1 MSAVLLENDLL
12 HYEVLGRGRPV
23 FFLHSWSGS
32 WRYWIPCMQA
42 ASLNY
47 RAYAFDLWGFGDS
60 VKNQKYSLE
69 DQAQLVHDFM
79 DKMGIFRVALV
90 GHGLGALVAIAV
102 ASRWPDLVDRIMGVA
117 CPTSN
122 DQLAAGVIARSDLAW
137 QRLIN
142 DGFETKEN
150 FLLDLKK
157 NDNAAVLNV
166 FPPNISIESEVRL
179 EYLEAGCFFIYGRQD
194 PIVTC
199 PKGEDLDALP
209 DRYHALIFEESGHFP
224 FLEESS
230 KFNRLLGD
238 FLALESGEL
247 VRDLQLKEEW
257 RRRLR

>member
-1 MSAVLLENDLL
+1 MSAVMLENDLL

-23 FFLHSWSGS
+23 FFLHGWSGS
-32 WRYWIPCMQA
+32 WRYWIPSMQA
-42 ASLNY
+42 ASLKY
-47 RAYAFDLWGFGDS
+47 RAYALDFWGFGDS

-90 GHGLGALVAIAV
+90 GHGLGALVAIEI
-102 ASRWPDLVDRIMGVA
+102 ASRWPEMVDRFMGVA
-117 CPTSN
+117 CPMNN
-122 DQLAAGVIARSDLAW
+122 DQLIAGVIARSDLAW

-150 FLLDLKK
+150 FLLDVEKR
-157 NDNAAVLNV
+157 DNAAVMNV
-166 FPPNISIESEVRL
+166 LPPNISVESVVRWNAL
-179 EYLEAGCFFIYGRQD
+179 DVGCLFIHGRQD

-199 PKGEDLDALP
+199 PNGEDLEALP
-209 DRYHALIFEESGHFP
+209 DRFHALIFDESGHFP

-230 KFNRLLGD
+230 KFNRLLSD
-238 FLALESGEL
+238 FLALESGGL

-257 RRRLR
+257 KRRLR